1 MAATIRHRQN
11 MYRAYMEFFDV
22 AERKRR
28 WHPLNDIP
36 WEKLDPAKNREDTAI
51 CLETFCGVEL
61 YVPDYT
67 ANGFNLTR
75 NIFGHAW
82 FQACWGYEESKHG
95 LIFREYLVRSGLRTE
110 EQYLEYEDK
119 IFAKVWNLPFQTRRQ
134 MTCYGALQEIAT
146 YLIYAA
152 QRDKYKQEGNDV
164 LHEIFYLVARDEAA
178 HTAFYRKVLAFEF
191 AEDPQGTLEDLAHVA
206 FHFEMPGV
214 RLIPDF
220 HDRLTFTQGVGIS
233 SQHFL
238 QFGVLPTL
246 KLLGTTRS
254 ELVKA
259 LRARD
264 RRMSEAANGETW
276 SDESM
281 PSKTSASAQI

>member
-1 MAATIRHRQN
+1 MATTNRHRQN

-22 AERKRR
+22 AERRRR

-36 WEKLDPAKNREDTAI
+36 WEKLDPTKNREDTAI

-95 LIFREYLVRSGLRTE
+95 LIFREYLIRSGLRTE
-110 EQYLEYEDK
+110 AQYLAYEDE
-119 IFAKVWNLPFQTRRQ
+119 IFCKVWNLPFETRRQ
-134 MTCYGALQEIAT
+134 MTCYGALQEMAT

-152 QRDKYKQEGNDV
+152 QRDKYKLEGNDV

-178 HTAFYRKVLAFEF
+178 HTGFYRKVLAFEF
-191 AEDPQGTLEDLAHVA
+191 EEDPQGTLEDLAHVA

-220 HDRLTFTQGVGIS
+220 DTRLKFTEGVGIS
-233 SQHFL
+233 SQRFL
-238 QFGVLPTL
+238 EFGLLPTL
-246 KLLGTTRS
+246 RVLGTTRAQ
-254 ELVKA
+254 LVKA
-259 LRARD
+259 LRD
-264 RRMSEAANGETW
+264 RNLRMSASENNESPPEARLQDAIST
-276 SDESM
+276 
-281 PSKTSASAQI
+281 TVQT

>member
-1 MAATIRHRQN
+1 MATANRHRQN

-36 WEKLDPAKNREDTAI
+36 WERLDPTKNREDTAI

-95 LIFREYLVRSGLRTE
+95 LIFREYLIRSGLRTE
-110 EQYLEYEDK
+110 AQYLAYEDE
-119 IFAKVWNLPFQTRRQ
+119 IFGKVWNLPFETRRQ
-134 MTCYGALQEIAT
+134 MTCYGALQEMAT

-152 QRDKYKQEGNDV
+152 QRDKYKLEGNDV
-164 LHEIFYLVARDEAA
+164 LHQIFYLVARDEAA
-178 HTAFYRKVLAFEF
+178 HTGFYRKVLAFEF
-191 AEDPQGTLEDLAHVA
+191 EEDPQGTLEDLAHVA

-214 RLIPDF
+214 RLIPNFDT
-220 HDRLTFTQGVGIS
+220 RLKFTEGVGIS

-238 QFGVLPTL
+238 QFGLLPTL
-246 KLLGTTRS
+246 RVLGTTRT

-259 LRARD
+259 LRD
-264 RRMSEAANGETW
+264 RNLRMSASKSNEIPSEA
-276 SDESM
+276 
-281 PSKTSASAQI
+281 PSQDTISTPVQK